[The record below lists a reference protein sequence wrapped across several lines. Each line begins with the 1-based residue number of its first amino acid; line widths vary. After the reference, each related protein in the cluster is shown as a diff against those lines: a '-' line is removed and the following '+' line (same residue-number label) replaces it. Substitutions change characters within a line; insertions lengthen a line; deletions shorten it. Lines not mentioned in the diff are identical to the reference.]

1 MADRPP
7 PDRLNCPVC
16 NKLCTVPG
24 ANAESFPN
32 NLYALHIIEMDKD
45 SVGHENT
52 ILKLNKTI
60 HDLNYKV
67 TELKDTLEKGQNDFY
82 YF

>member
-1 MADRPP
+1 M
-7 PDRLNCPVC
+7 L
-16 NKLCTVPG
+16 PG

-60 HDLNYKV
+60 HDLN
-67 TELKDTLEKGQNDFY
+67 
-82 YF
+82 